1 MYVFWNQNKRSFSTW
16 HLFSCGGFI
25 FDPTGQLKSREKS
38 SMLENGPCSWKT
50 DVNEGKNKRLF
61 LAFLRLSWTRNWS
74 GLWTP
79 VRTRSF
85 SAFGRYLAHQTFA
98 AETFKNTMVMRFGW
112 WIPSKVVSPVR
123 YIDIGYRLS
132 IYRHFQKISISISIS
147 IRHFWKISVSIS
159 ISTRRFWKISISISI
174 STRTF

>member
-1 MYVFWNQNKRSFSTW
+1 MNIIKYKFVLTW
-16 HLFSCGGFI
+16 HFLLFGGFI
-25 FDPTGQLKSREKS
+25 NEPLGQLKSREKS

-50 DVNEGKNKRLF
+50 HVNEGKNKRLF
-61 LAFLRLSWTRNWS
+61 LAFWRLSCTRNWS

-112 WIPSKVVSPVR
+112 WIPSKVPSE
-123 YIDIGYRLS
+123 S
-132 IYRHFQKISISISIS
+132 C
-147 IRHFWKISVSIS
+147 FWPRKVGEECSWVLAGEAP
-159 ISTRRFWKISISISI
+159 RRCGTPRNLEGERDENI
-174 STRTF
+174 